1 MADPLLIPVIYG
13 SVRAERQGIR
23 AARFVV
29 ERLRLRGH
37 EPVLVDPL
45 EKPLPMLDK
54 MYKEYEPGTAPP
66 VMEELADLIRRADG
80 FMIVSGEYNQG
91 IPPAL
96 KNLLDHYLDE
106 FFWRPAG
113 IVTYSG
119 GRFAGVRA
127 GVQLRTVLGELGMV
141 TIPSQCPFP
150 TVGTTFGDDGTTTE
164 EWIVRQTD
172 EFITEFEWFAHALKA
187 QRAAAGVPY

>member
-1 MADPLLIPVIYG
+1 MSESFLIPVIYG

-29 ERLRLRGH
+29 ERLKLRGH

-45 EKPLPMLDK
+45 EKQLPMLDK
-54 MYKEYEPGTAPP
+54 MYKEYEAGTAPP

-96 KNLLDHYLDE
+96 KNLLDHYLEE

-141 TIPSQCPFP
+141 TIPSQCPYP
-150 TVGTTFGDDGTTTE
+150 TVGKTFTENGTTSE

-172 EFITEFEWFAHALKA
+172 EFITEFEWYAHALKV
-187 QRAAAGVPY
+187 QRALGVPG

>member
-1 MADPLLIPVIYG
+1 MSESFLIPVIYG

-29 ERLRLRGH
+29 ERLKLRGH
-37 EPVLVDPL
+37 KPVLVDPL
-45 EKPLPMLDK
+45 EKQLPMLDK
-54 MYKEYEPGTAPP
+54 MYKEYETGTAPS

-96 KNLLDHYLDE
+96 KNLLDHYLEE
-106 FFWRPAG
+106 FFWRPAT

-141 TIPSQCPFP
+141 TIPSQCPYP
-150 TVGTTFGDDGTTTE
+150 NVGTTFAEDGTTTE

-172 EFITEFEWFAHALKA
+172 AVITEFEWYAHALKA
-187 QRAAAGVPY
+187 QRALGVPV

>member
-1 MADPLLIPVIYG
+1 MADALLVPVIYG

-29 ERLRLRGH
+29 ERLKLRGH
-37 EPVLVDPL
+37 KPVLVDPL
-45 EKPLPMLDK
+45 EKRLPMLDK
-54 MYKEYEPGTAPP
+54 MYKEFEAGAAPP
-66 VMEELADLIRRADG
+66 VMEELADLYRRADG
-80 FMIVSGEYNQG
+80 FVIVSGEYNQG

-96 KNLLDHYLDE
+96 KNLLDHYLE
-106 FFWRPAG
+106 EYFWRPAG

-119 GRFAGVRA
+119 GRYSGVRA

-141 TIPSQCPFP
+141 TIPSQCPYP
-150 TVGTTFGDDGTTTE
+150 TVGTTFAEDGSTAE
-164 EWIVRQTD
+164 EWVVRQTD
-172 EFITEFEWFAHALKA
+172 EFLAEFEWYAHALKA